1 MTRLLAPIIILF
13 LIIALFWGGI
23 SPLIYNDAN
32 ANWPGILAQ
41 RAERDSLNQALER
54 AEALTAL
61 EVQLAERFGDLTPAD
76 LAKLDGFLPDS
87 LDPIEVVVDLATIAK
102 QNGLSVKNI
111 KVETPATARQT
122 NTQVSTSTI
131 VLGGLGT
138 ESFSATVSG
147 NYTQFQRF
155 ISDLA
160 KSLRVIDLTALNF
173 SAVDD
178 KDTYQYTINFK
189 TYWLK
194 N

>member
-1 MTRLLAPIIILF
+1 MTRIIAPIIILF

-23 SPLIYNDAN
+23 SPLIYNTADASR
-32 ANWPGILAQ
+32 PGILAQ

-54 AEALTAL
+54 ADALTAL
-61 EVQLAERFGDLTPAD
+61 EEKLNERFGALTPQD
-76 LAKLDGFLPDS
+76 LAKLDSFLPDS
-87 LDPIEVVVDLATIAK
+87 LDPIEVVVDVATIAK

-111 KVETPATARQT
+111 KVETPVITRTT
-122 NTQVSTSTI
+122 NTAVSTSTI
-131 VLGGLGT
+131 VIGSLGT

-160 KSLRVIDLTALNF
+160 KSLRVIDLTALSF
-173 SAVDD
+173 TSVDD